1 MPIVRTWEG
10 KSKGEGASFARA
22 AELAANKAKEDLG
35 RRSVQLRVVDMY
47 VKVSNPIHEYIVVL
61 GTGG

>member
-1 MPIVRTWEG
+1 MPIVKTWEG
-10 KSKGEGASFARA
+10 RSKGEGASFAKA
-22 AELAANKAKEDLG
+22 AELAANKAKKDLR